1 MRSVVLTQP
10 GSLALEQTTE
20 PDGPE
25 PHEALVQT
33 RRIGVCG
40 TDYHAYGG
48 NQNFFTYPRVLGH
61 ELAVTV
67 ISTGADVT
75 NVSPGDD
82 CAVLPYVSC
91 GECVACRRG
100 RTNCCERLDVLGVMV
115 DGGMRDRFTIP
126 ASLLFS
132 RSGLDLDT
140 LAMIEPLG
148 VGYHAVSRSRISDDD
163 FALVIGAGPI
173 GLAIAQTASARGADV
188 VIADNDPARLKL
200 ARELQGAV
208 TLDPEAQRDEQLR
221 THGSGDLPTFV
232 FDATGNVASM
242 ESTPDLVSSSGS
254 IVFVGHTTSD
264 LRLHN
269 PTLHVKEVSIHT
281 SRAALPGEW
290 IELLDLVG
298 KGTLSPAGWIG
309 TRCELAEVP
318 SVFPSWIE
326 DRGTIVK
333 AMIEVEGS
341 GRDQTGGTK

>member
-1 MRSVVLTQP
+1 MRSVILTQP
-10 GSLALEQTTE
+10 GSLALDQTSE
-20 PDGPE
+20 PKGPD
-25 PHEALVQT
+25 PHEALVQV

-48 NQNFFTYPRVLGH
+48 NQNFFRYPRVLGH

-75 NVSPGDD
+75 NVSSGDD

-91 GECVACRRG
+91 GECVACRRD
-100 RTNCCERLDVLGVMV
+100 RTNCCERLNVLGVMI

-126 ASLLFS
+126 ASLLFAKPD
-132 RSGLDLDT
+132 LDLDT

-148 VGYHAVSRSRISDDD
+148 VGYHAVNRSQISDGD

-173 GLAIAQTASARGADV
+173 GLAIAQAASARGADI
-188 VIADNDPARLKL
+188 VIADNDPARLEL
-200 ARELQGAV
+200 ARDLQGTA
-208 TLDPEAQRDEQLR
+208 TLDPDAPRDEQLR
-221 THGSGDLPTFV
+221 THGAGELPTIV

-242 ESTPDLVSSSGS
+242 ESTPDLVSPSGS

-264 LRLHN
+264 LCLHN
-269 PTLHVKEVSIHT
+269 PTLHLKEVSIHT
-281 SRAALPGEW
+281 SRAAQPSEW
-290 IELLDLVG
+290 IDLLDLVS
-298 KGTLSPAGWIG
+298 KGTLSPTGWIG

-333 AMIEVEGS
+333 AMIEVESSGS
-341 GRDQTGGTK
+341 DLPGGTT